1 MRLSVG
7 VAQDGWGII
16 SSCCVDSDA
25 ARALPRSNCLSGVAA
40 ALAEPY
46 SFGPDPMNVLY
57 EETGSFKVGAVLAES
72 DSALQVEAA
81 HGKRSK
87 IKATSVLLRFEAPP
101 LGELVATAEA
111 LAAEID
117 TDFLWQ
123 CCGEQEFGFADL
135 AREYCGHAPSALE
148 AAAILVKLQSAP
160 MYFYRKGRG
169 RFRAAP
175 ADTLK
180 AALASVEKKRVQELQ
195 IQAWAD
201 QLQGGT
207 VPEALRAVLPQLLY
221 QPDRNRIETKA
232 LELACT
238 ASGLSAAKLFE
249 RAGALPSSHD
259 YHLGAFLFEF
269 HGRESGFPE
278 GIAVD
283 EPPELPLA
291 QVAAFSLDDAST
303 TEIDDAFSLTR
314 LANGRYRVGIHI
326 AAPAL
331 GFAPGSAVDRIARA
345 RLSTTYIPGQKITM
359 LPPEV
364 IERYTLAEG
373 RACPAVSLYLD
384 INPLSHLVE
393 GQETRV
399 ERVNIAANLRHHQV
413 EALDAAFL
421 AGEERG
427 ELPFESELYFLW
439 RLALELEAA
448 RGKPAVHQDRIDYSF
463 YVENE
468 RVRIV
473 ERKRGAPL
481 DKLVSEL
488 MISANNNWGRLLADR
503 GIPAIYRAQSNGKV
517 RMTTVASA
525 HQGLGVSHYIWASSP
540 LRRYIDLL
548 NQWQLL
554 ACISGTAP
562 PFARNSAE
570 LLAAMREF
578 ELTYAAYDQ
587 FQSKMEHYWCLRWLL
602 QEQVRRST
610 AQVLRDNLVKFEGIP
625 LYVRVPSLPELEVGT
640 RVLLDIEGIDLL
652 DNSLKARYMGPAE
665 GQI

>member
-1 MRLSVG
+1 
-7 VAQDGWGII
+7 
-16 SSCCVDSDA
+16 
-25 ARALPRSNCLSGVAA
+25 
-40 ALAEPY
+40 
-46 SFGPDPMNVLY
+46 MNVLY

-72 DSALQVEAA
+72 DASLQVEAP

-101 LGELVATAEA
+101 LAELIVKAEA

-123 CCGEQEFGFADL
+123 CCGEAEFGFADL
-135 AREYCGHAPSALE
+135 TREYCGHAPSALE
-148 AAAILVKLQSAP
+148 AAAILIKLQSAP

-180 AALASVEKKRVQELQ
+180 AALAGVEKRRVQEEQ
-195 IQAWAD
+195 IRDWAD
-201 QLQGGT
+201 ELQRGS
-207 VPEALRAVLPQLLY
+207 VPDALRAILPQLLY
-221 QPDRNRIETKA
+221 RPDRNRVETKA
-232 LELACT
+232 LELACE
-238 ASGLSAAKLFE
+238 ASGLSAARLIA
-249 RAGALPSSHD
+249 RAGALPASHD
-259 YHLGAFLFEF
+259 YHLGAFLFDYF
-269 HGRESGFPE
+269 PRESGVFE
-278 GIAVD
+278 SIAAD
-283 EPPELPLA
+283 EPPSLPLA
-291 QVAAFSLDDAST
+291 EVAAFSLDDAST

-314 LANGRYRVGIHI
+314 LPNGRYRVGIHI
-326 AAPAL
+326 AAPGL
-331 GFAPGSAVDRIARA
+331 GFAPGSALDKIARA
-345 RLSTTYIPGQKITM
+345 RLSTAYIPGRKITM
-359 LPPEV
+359 LPPQV

-373 RACPAVSLYLD
+373 RECPAISLYLD

-399 ERVNIAANLRHHQV
+399 ERVKIAANLRHHQV

-427 ELPFESELYFLW
+427 NLPFEAELFFLW

-448 RGKPAVHQDRIDYSF
+448 RGKPAIQQDRVDYSF

-468 RVRIV
+468 RVSIV
-473 ERKRGAPL
+473 ERRRGAPL
-481 DKLVSEL
+481 DKLVAEL

-503 GIPAIYRAQSNGKV
+503 GVPAIYRTQSNGKV
-517 RMTTVASA
+517 RMSTVPSP
-525 HQGLGVSHYIWASSP
+525 HQGLGVAHYIWASSP

-554 ACISGTAP
+554 ACVSATAP
-562 PFARNSAE
+562 PFGKNSAD

-602 QEQVRRST
+602 QEQVTLAS

-625 LYVRVPSLPELEVGT
+625 LYIRVPSLPDLGMGT
-640 RVLLDIEGIDLL
+640 RVLLEIEGIDLI
-652 DNSLKARYMGPAE
+652 DNSVKARYKAQAE
-665 GQI
+665 N

>member
-1 MRLSVG
+1 
-7 VAQDGWGII
+7 
-16 SSCCVDSDA
+16 
-25 ARALPRSNCLSGVAA
+25 
-40 ALAEPY
+40 
-46 SFGPDPMNVLY
+46 MNVLY

-72 DSALQVEAA
+72 DASLQVEAV

-87 IKATSVLLRFEAPP
+87 IKASSVLLRFNQPP
-101 LGELVATAEA
+101 LAELIGKAEVAAG
-111 LAAEID
+111 EID
-117 TDFLWQ
+117 ADFLWQ
-123 CCGEQEFGFADL
+123 CCGEAEFGFADL
-135 AREYCGHAPSALE
+135 AREYCGHAPNTVE
-148 AAAILVKLQSAP
+148 AAAILIKLQSAP
-160 MYFYRKGRG
+160 MYFYRKGKG

-180 AALASVEKKRVQELQ
+180 AALASVEKKRAQEAQIQGWAQELQ
-195 IQAWAD
+195 CGV
-201 QLQGGT
+201 L
-207 VPEALRAVLPQLLY
+207 PEALRAMLPQLLY
-221 QPDRNRIETKA
+221 RPDRNRIEAKA
-232 LELACT
+232 LELACE
-238 ASGLSAAKLFE
+238 ASGLSAAKLIE
-249 RAGALPSSHD
+249 RCGALPSSHD
-259 YHLGAFLFEF
+259 FHVGAFLFEYSTDDLAASC
-269 HGRESGFPE
+269 GSVMEEPSG
-278 GIAVD
+278 
-283 EPPELPLA
+283 LPLA
-291 QVAAFSLDDAST
+291 DVVAFSLDDAST

-326 AAPAL
+326 AAPGL
-331 GFAPGSAVDRIARA
+331 GFAPGSALDKVART
-345 RLSTTYIPGQKITM
+345 RLSTAYIPGQKITM
-359 LPPEV
+359 LPPAV

-384 INPLSHLVE
+384 INPLSHQVD
-393 GQETRV
+393 GQETRI

-427 ELPFESELYFLW
+427 ELPFESELHFLW

-448 RGKPAVHQDRIDYSF
+448 RGKPATQQDRVDYNF
-463 YVENE
+463 FVENE

-473 ERKRGAPL
+473 ERRRGAPL
-481 DKLVSEL
+481 DKLVAEL

-503 GIPAIYRAQSNGKV
+503 GIPAIYRAQTNGKV

-554 ACISGTAP
+554 ACISGTTP
-562 PFARNSAE
+562 PFGKNSAD
-570 LLAAMREF
+570 LQAALREF

-602 QEQVRRST
+602 QEQVTLST

-625 LYVRVPSLPELEVGT
+625 LYVRVPSLPDLEVGS
-640 RVLLDIEGIDLL
+640 RVLLEIEGIDLI
-652 DNSLKARYMGPAE
+652 DNAVKARYKGPVE
-665 GQI
+665 SHT

>member
-1 MRLSVG
+1 
-7 VAQDGWGII
+7 
-16 SSCCVDSDA
+16 
-25 ARALPRSNCLSGVAA
+25 
-40 ALAEPY
+40 
-46 SFGPDPMNVLY
+46 MNVLY

-72 DSALQVEAA
+72 DASLQVEAP

-87 IKATSVLLRFEAPP
+87 IKAASVLLRFEKPP
-101 LGELVATAEA
+101 LSELMDKAEA
-111 LAAEID
+111 LAAGME

-123 CCGEQEFGFADL
+123 CCRDAEFSFADL
-135 AREYCGHAPSALE
+135 AREYCGHAPDALE
-148 AAAILVKLQSAP
+148 AAAILIKLQSAP
-160 MYFYRKGRG
+160 MYFYRKGKG

-175 ADTLK
+175 GDTLK
-180 AALASVEKKRVQELQ
+180 AALAGVEKKRAQEAQIRAWSDELQ
-195 IQAWAD
+195 R
-201 QLQGGT
+201 GR
-207 VPEALRAVLPQLLY
+207 VPDALMAILPQLLY
-221 QPDRNRIETKA
+221 QPDRNRVETKA
-232 LELACT
+232 LELACE
-238 ASGLSAAKLFE
+238 ASGLSAASLIE

-259 YHLGAFLFEF
+259 YHLGAFLFEYF
-269 HGRESGFPE
+269 PRESGVFE
-278 GIAVD
+278 NIAVD
-283 EPPELPLA
+283 EPPSLPLA
-291 QVAAFSLDDAST
+291 DVLAFSLDDVTT

-331 GFAPGSAVDRIARA
+331 GFTPGSAMDKIARA
-345 RLSTTYIPGQKITM
+345 RLSTAYIPGQKITM
-359 LPPEV
+359 LPPQV

-373 RACPAVSLYLD
+373 RECPAVSLYLD

-399 ERVNIAANLRHHQV
+399 ERVKIAANLRHHQV

-427 ELPFESELYFLW
+427 ELPFEAELFFLW
-439 RLALELEAA
+439 KLALELEAA
-448 RGKPAVHQDRIDYSF
+448 RSKQPAAHQDRVDYNF

-503 GIPAIYRAQSNGKV
+503 GVPAIYRAQSGGKV
-517 RMTTVASA
+517 RMTTVPSP

-554 ACISGTAP
+554 ACLAGSAP
-562 PFARNSAE
+562 PFGKNSAD

-578 ELTYAAYDQ
+578 ELTYAAYDH
-587 FQSKMEHYWCLRWLL
+587 FQGKMEHYWCLRWLQ
-602 QEQVRRST
+602 QEQVTLSK

-625 LYVRVPSLPELEVGT
+625 LYVRVPSLPDLEVGS
-640 RVLLDIEGIDLL
+640 RVLLEIEGIDLI
-652 DNSLKARYMGPAE
+652 DNSVKARFKE
-665 GQI
+665 LVEN

>member
-1 MRLSVG
+1 
-7 VAQDGWGII
+7 
-16 SSCCVDSDA
+16 
-25 ARALPRSNCLSGVAA
+25 VAA
-40 ALAEPY
+40 ALNQPY
-46 SFGPDPMNVLY
+46 SFGSDSMNVLY
-57 EETGSFKVGAVLAES
+57 EETGSFKVGAVLAEGDTS
-72 DSALQVEAA
+72 LQVEAA

-87 IKATSVLLRFEAPP
+87 IKAASVLLRFEAPP
-101 LGELVATAEA
+101 LADLMGRAET

-117 TDFLWQ
+117 IDFLWQ
-123 CCGEQEFGFADL
+123 CCGVEEFGFADL
-135 AREYCGHAPSALE
+135 AREYCGHAPNALE
-148 AAAILVKLQSAP
+148 AAAILLKLQSAP
-160 MYFYRKGRG
+160 MYFYRKGKG

-180 AALASVEKKRVQELQ
+180 AALASVEKKRIQEQQIRSWADELQ
-195 IQAWAD
+195 R
-201 QLQGGT
+201 GT
-207 VPEALRAVLPQLLY
+207 VPEALNTVLPQLLY
-221 QPDRNRIETKA
+221 RPDRNRSETKA
-232 LELACT
+232 LELACE

-259 YHLGAFLFEF
+259 YHLGAFLFEN
-269 HGRESGFPE
+269 FPRDA
-278 GIAVD
+278 GVFDSIAAD
-283 EPPELPLA
+283 EPPDLPLA
-291 QVAAFSLDDAST
+291 TVAAFSLDDAST

-331 GFAPGSAVDRIARA
+331 GFAPGSALDKIARA
-345 RLSTTYIPGQKITM
+345 RLSTAYIPGQKITM
-359 LPPEV
+359 LPPQV

-373 RACPAVSLYLD
+373 RVCPAVSLYLD

-393 GQETRV
+393 GQETRI
-399 ERVNIAANLRHHQV
+399 ERVHIAANLRHHQV

-427 ELPFESELYFLW
+427 ELPFEAELFFLW

-448 RGKPAVHQDRIDYSF
+448 RGKPATQQDRVDYNF

-468 RVRIV
+468 RVSIV
-473 ERKRGAPL
+473 ERRRGAPL
-481 DKLVSEL
+481 DKLVAEL

-503 GIPAIYRAQSNGKV
+503 GVPAIYRTQSNGKV
-517 RMTTVASA
+517 RMTTVASP

-554 ACISGTAP
+554 ACLSGTAP
-562 PFARNSAE
+562 PFGKNSAD

-578 ELTYAAYDQ
+578 ELTFAAYDQ

-602 QEQVRRST
+602 QEQVTLSK

-625 LYVRVPSLPELEVGT
+625 LYVRVPSLPDLGMGS
-640 RVLLDIEGIDLL
+640 RVLLEIEGIDLI
-652 DNSLKARYMGPAE
+652 DNAVKARYRGPAE
-665 GQI
+665 S

>member
-1 MRLSVG
+1 
-7 VAQDGWGII
+7 
-16 SSCCVDSDA
+16 
-25 ARALPRSNCLSGVAA
+25 
-40 ALAEPY
+40 
-46 SFGPDPMNVLY
+46 MNVLY

-72 DSALQVEAA
+72 DTSLQVEAV

-87 IKATSVLLRFEAPP
+87 IKASSVLLRFKEPP
-101 LGELVATAEA
+101 LAELMGKAEA
-111 LAAEID
+111 LAREID
-117 TDFLWQ
+117 TEFLWQ
-123 CCGEQEFGFADL
+123 CCGDAEFGFTDL

-148 AAAILVKLQSAP
+148 AASILIKLQSAP
-160 MYFYRKGRG
+160 IYFYRKGKG

-180 AALASVEKKRVQELQ
+180 AALASVEKKRAQEEQVRAWAQELQ
-195 IQAWAD
+195 
-201 QLQGGT
+201 QG
-207 VPEALRAVLPQLLY
+207 VLPEALRAVLPQLLY
-221 QPDRNRIETKA
+221 RPERNRIETKA
-232 LELACT
+232 MELACEE
-238 ASGLSAAKLFE
+238 SGLSPAKLVE
-249 RAGALPSSHD
+249 RCGALRSSHD
-259 YHLGAFLFEF
+259 FHVGAFLFEYST
-269 HGRESGFPE
+269 GERALPE
-278 GIAVD
+278 GGVTD
-283 EPPELPLA
+283 DPPDLPLA
-291 QVAAFSLDDAST
+291 AVTAFSLDDAST

-331 GFAPGSAVDRIARA
+331 GFAPGSALDRLARA
-345 RLSTTYIPGQKITM
+345 RLSTAYIPGMKITM
-359 LPPEV
+359 LPPDV

-384 INPLSHLVE
+384 INPLSHMVE

-427 ELPFESELYFLW
+427 ELPFEAELFFLW
-439 RLALELEAA
+439 RLALELEAV
-448 RGKPAVHQDRIDYSF
+448 RGKPAAHQDRIDYSF

-481 DKLVSEL
+481 DKLVAEL
-488 MISANNNWGRLLADR
+488 MISANNNWGKLLADR
-503 GIPAIYRAQSNGKV
+503 GVPAIYRAQSNGKV

-554 ACISGTAP
+554 ACLNGTSP
-562 PFARNSAE
+562 PFSKNSAD
-570 LLAAMREF
+570 LQAAMREF
-578 ELTYAAYDQ
+578 ELAYAAYDQ

-602 QEQVRRST
+602 QEQITLST

-625 LYVRVPSLPELEVGT
+625 LYVRVPSLPDLEIGT
-640 RVLLDIEGIDLL
+640 RVLLEIEGIDLI
-652 DNSLKARYMGPAE
+652 DNAVKARYKAPVERQA
-665 GQI
+665 

>member
-1 MRLSVG
+1 
-7 VAQDGWGII
+7 
-16 SSCCVDSDA
+16 
-25 ARALPRSNCLSGVAA
+25 
-40 ALAEPY
+40 
-46 SFGPDPMNVLY
+46 
-57 EETGSFKVGAVLAES
+57 
-72 DSALQVEAA
+72 
-81 HGKRSK
+81 
-87 IKATSVLLRFEAPP
+87 LLRFEAPP
-101 LGELVATAEA
+101 LAELIVKAEA

-123 CCGEQEFGFADL
+123 CCGEAEFGFADL
-135 AREYCGHAPSALE
+135 TREYCGHAPSALE
-148 AAAILVKLQSAP
+148 AAAILIKLQSAP

-180 AALASVEKKRVQELQ
+180 AALAGVEKRRVQEEQ
-195 IQAWAD
+195 IRDWAD
-201 QLQGGT
+201 ELQRGS
-207 VPEALRAVLPQLLY
+207 VPDALRAILPQLLY
-221 QPDRNRIETKA
+221 RPDRNRVETKA
-232 LELACT
+232 LELACE
-238 ASGLSAAKLFE
+238 ASGLSAARLIE
-249 RAGALPSSHD
+249 RAGALPDSHD
-259 YHLGAFLFEF
+259 YHLGAFLFDYF
-269 HGRESGFPE
+269 PRESGVFE
-278 GIAVD
+278 SIAAD
-283 EPPELPLA
+283 EPPSLPLA
-291 QVAAFSLDDAST
+291 EVAAFSLDDAST

-314 LANGRYRVGIHI
+314 LPNGRYRVGIHI

-331 GFAPGSAVDRIARA
+331 GFAPGSALDKIARA
-345 RLSTTYIPGQKITM
+345 RLSTAYIPGRKITM
-359 LPPEV
+359 LPPQV

-373 RACPAVSLYLD
+373 RECPAISLYLD

-399 ERVNIAANLRHHQV
+399 ERVKIAANLRHHQV

-427 ELPFESELYFLW
+427 NLPFEAELFFLW

-448 RGKPAVHQDRIDYSF
+448 RGKPAIQQDRVDYSF

-468 RVRIV
+468 RVSIV
-473 ERKRGAPL
+473 ERRRGAPL
-481 DKLVSEL
+481 DKLVAEL

-503 GIPAIYRAQSNGKV
+503 GVPAIYRTQSNGKV
-517 RMTTVASA
+517 RMTTVPAP
-525 HQGLGVSHYIWASSP
+525 HQGLGVAHYIWASSP

-554 ACISGTAP
+554 ACVSATAP
-562 PFARNSAE
+562 PFGKNSAD

-602 QEQVRRST
+602 QEQVTLAS

-625 LYVRVPSLPELEVGT
+625 LYIRVPSLPDLGMGT
-640 RVLLDIEGIDLL
+640 RVLLEIEGIDLI
-652 DNSLKARYMGPAE
+652 DNSVKARYKAQAE
-665 GQI
+665 N

>member
-1 MRLSVG
+1 
-7 VAQDGWGII
+7 
-16 SSCCVDSDA
+16 
-25 ARALPRSNCLSGVAA
+25 
-40 ALAEPY
+40 
-46 SFGPDPMNVLY
+46 MNVLY

-72 DSALQVEAA
+72 DATLQVEAV

-87 IKATSVLLRFEAPP
+87 IKASNVLLRFDTPP
-101 LGELVATAEA
+101 LAELIGAAEA

-123 CCGEQEFGFADL
+123 CCGQEEFSFAEL
-135 AREYCGHAPSALE
+135 AREYCGHAPNATE
-148 AAAILVKLQSAP
+148 AAAILIKLQSAP

-180 AALASVEKKRVQELQ
+180 AALASVEKKRAQEAQ
-195 IQAWAD
+195 IQAWAEE
-201 QLQGGT
+201 LQRGS
-207 VPEALRAVLPQLLY
+207 VPDALRAVLPQLLY

-232 LELACT
+232 LELACA

-269 HGRESGFPE
+269 HVRGSVFPE

-291 QVAAFSLDDAST
+291 RVVAFSLDDAST

-331 GFAPGSAVDRIARA
+331 GFTPGSAVDQIARA

-359 LPPEV
+359 LPPQV

-399 ERVNIAANLRHHQV
+399 ECVNIAANLRHHQV
-413 EALDAAFL
+413 QALDAAFL

-427 ELPFESELYFLW
+427 PLPFESELHFLW

-448 RGKPAVHQDRIDYSF
+448 RGKPGAHQDRIDYSF
-463 YVENE
+463 YVDND
-468 RVRIV
+468 RVSIV
-473 ERKRGAPL
+473 ERRRGAPL

-554 ACISGTAP
+554 ACISGTTP
-562 PFARNSAE
+562 RFGKNSAE

-578 ELTYAAYDQ
+578 ELAYAAYDQ
-587 FQSKMEHYWCLRWLL
+587 FQNKMEHYWCLRWLL
-602 QEQVRRST
+602 QERVTLSN

-640 RVLLDIEGIDLL
+640 RVLLEIEGIDLI
-652 DNSLKARYMGPAE
+652 DNSVKARYKGLAE
-665 GQI
+665 GPV

>member
-1 MRLSVG
+1 
-7 VAQDGWGII
+7 
-16 SSCCVDSDA
+16 
-25 ARALPRSNCLSGVAA
+25 
-40 ALAEPY
+40 
-46 SFGPDPMNVLY
+46 MNVLY

-72 DSALQVEAA
+72 DTSLQVEAV

-87 IKATSVLLRFEAPP
+87 IKASSVLLRFKEPA
-101 LGELVATAEA
+101 LAELLDQAEA
-111 LAAEID
+111 LAREID

-123 CCGEQEFGFADL
+123 CCGGAEFAFTDL
-135 AREYCGHAPSALE
+135 AREYCGHAPNALE
-148 AAAILVKLQSAP
+148 AASILIKLQSAP
-160 MYFYRKGRG
+160 IFFYRKGKG

-180 AALASVEKKRVQELQ
+180 AALASVEKKRAQEEQVRAWAQELQ
-195 IQAWAD
+195 
-201 QLQGGT
+201 QGILPT
-207 VPEALRAVLPQLLY
+207 ALRAVLPQLLY
-221 QPDRNRIETKA
+221 RPDRNRIETKA
-232 LELACT
+232 MELACE
-238 ASGLSAAKLFE
+238 ASGLSPAKLIE
-249 RAGALPSSHD
+249 RCGALPSSHD
-259 YHLGAFLFEF
+259 YHVGAFLFEY
-269 HGRESGFPE
+269 GPGESALPE
-278 GIAVD
+278 GSIID
-283 EPPELPLA
+283 DPQDLPLA
-291 QVAAFSLDDAST
+291 EVTAFSLDDAST

-326 AAPAL
+326 AAPGL
-331 GFAPGSAVDRIARA
+331 GFAPGSALDKLARA
-345 RLSTTYIPGQKITM
+345 RLSTAYIPGKKITM
-359 LPPEV
+359 LPAEV

-427 ELPFESELYFLW
+427 ELPFEAELFFLW
-439 RLALELEAA
+439 RLALELEAI
-448 RGKPAVHQDRIDYSF
+448 RGKPAAHQDRIDYSF

-481 DKLVSEL
+481 DKLVAEL
-488 MISANNNWGRLLADR
+488 MISANNNWGKLLADR
-503 GIPAIYRAQSNGKV
+503 GVPAIYRAQSNGKV

-554 ACISGTAP
+554 ACLTGTAP
-562 PFARNSAE
+562 PFAKNSAD
-570 LLAAMREF
+570 LQAAMREF
-578 ELTYAAYDQ
+578 ELAYAAYDQ

-602 QEQVRRST
+602 QEQVTLST

-625 LYVRVPSLPELEVGT
+625 LYVRVPSLPDLEIGT
-640 RVLLDIEGIDLL
+640 RVVLEIEGIDLI
-652 DNSLKARYMGPAE
+652 DNAVKARYKAPAE
-665 GQI
+665 R

>member
-1 MRLSVG
+1 
-7 VAQDGWGII
+7 
-16 SSCCVDSDA
+16 
-25 ARALPRSNCLSGVAA
+25 
-40 ALAEPY
+40 
-46 SFGPDPMNVLY
+46 MNVLY

-72 DSALQVEAA
+72 DASLQVEAP

-87 IKATSVLLRFEAPP
+87 IKAASVLLRFEKPP
-101 LGELVATAEA
+101 LSELMDKAEA
-111 LAAEID
+111 LAAGME

-123 CCGEQEFGFADL
+123 CCRDAEFSFADL
-135 AREYCGHAPSALE
+135 AREYCGHAPDALE
-148 AAAILVKLQSAP
+148 AAAILIKLQSAP
-160 MYFYRKGRG
+160 MYFYRKGKG

-175 ADTLK
+175 GDTLK
-180 AALASVEKKRVQELQ
+180 AALAGVEKKRAQEAQVRAWSDELQ
-195 IQAWAD
+195 R
-201 QLQGGT
+201 GR
-207 VPEALRAVLPQLLY
+207 VPDALMAILPQLLY
-221 QPDRNRIETKA
+221 QPDRNRVETKA
-232 LELACT
+232 LELACE
-238 ASGLSAAKLFE
+238 ASGLSAASLIE

-259 YHLGAFLFEF
+259 YHLGAFLFEYF
-269 HGRESGFPE
+269 PRESGVFE
-278 GIAVD
+278 NIAVD
-283 EPPELPLA
+283 EPPSLPLA
-291 QVAAFSLDDAST
+291 DVLAFSLDDVTT

-331 GFAPGSAVDRIARA
+331 GFTPGSAMDKIARA
-345 RLSTTYIPGQKITM
+345 RLSTAYIPGQKITM
-359 LPPEV
+359 LPPQV

-373 RACPAVSLYLD
+373 RECPAVSLYLD

-399 ERVNIAANLRHHQV
+399 ERVKIAANLRHHQV

-427 ELPFESELYFLW
+427 ELPFEAELFFLW
-439 RLALELEAA
+439 KLALELEAA
-448 RGKPAVHQDRIDYSF
+448 RSKQPAAHQDRVDYNF

-468 RVRIV
+468 RISIV

-503 GIPAIYRAQSNGKV
+503 GVPAIYRAQSNGKV

-554 ACISGTAP
+554 ACLSGTTP
-562 PFARNSAE
+562 PFGKNSPD

-587 FQSKMEHYWCLRWLL
+587 FQGKMEHYWCLRWLL
-602 QEQVRRST
+602 QEQVKLST

-625 LYVRVPSLPELEVGT
+625 LYVRVPSLPELEVGS
-640 RVLLDIEGIDLL
+640 RVLLEIEGIDLI
-652 DNSLKARYMGPAE
+652 DNSVKTRYKGPA
-665 GQI
+665 GS

>member
-1 MRLSVG
+1 
-7 VAQDGWGII
+7 
-16 SSCCVDSDA
+16 
-25 ARALPRSNCLSGVAA
+25 
-40 ALAEPY
+40 
-46 SFGPDPMNVLY
+46 MNVLY
-57 EETGSFKVGAVLAES
+57 EETGSFKVGAVLAEGDAS
-72 DSALQVEAA
+72 LQIEAV

-87 IKATSVLLRFEAPP
+87 IKAANVLLRFEAPP
-101 LGELVATAEA
+101 LAEFMAKAEA
-111 LAAEID
+111 LAAEMD

-123 CCGEQEFGFADL
+123 CCADAEFGFAEL

-160 MYFYRKGRG
+160 MYFYRKGKG

-180 AALASVEKKRVQELQ
+180 AALAGVEKRRLQEEQIRDWAGELQ
-195 IQAWAD
+195 RGSVPAA
-201 QLQGGT
+201 LQ
-207 VPEALRAVLPQLLY
+207 AVLPQLLY
-221 QPDRNRIETKA
+221 RPDRNRIETKA
-232 LELACT
+232 LELACE

-259 YHLGAFLFEF
+259 YHLGAFLFE
-269 HGRESGFPE
+269 HHAGEAGFPA
-278 GIAVD
+278 GFDAG

-291 QVAAFSLDDAST
+291 AVSAFSLDDAST

-331 GFAPGSAVDRIARA
+331 GFTPGTALDQIARG
-345 RLSTTYIPGQKITM
+345 RMSTTYIPGRKITM
-359 LPPEV
+359 LPPQV

-373 RACPAVSLYLD
+373 RDCPAVSLYLD

-399 ERVNIAANLRHHQV
+399 ERVRIAANLRHHQV

-421 AGEERG
+421 AGAERG
-427 ELPFESELYFLW
+427 ELPFEAELFFLW
-439 RLALELEAA
+439 QLALELEAA
-448 RGKPAVHQDRIDYSF
+448 RGKPATQQDRVDYNF

-468 RVRIV
+468 HVSIV
-473 ERKRGAPL
+473 ERRRGAPL
-481 DKLVSEL
+481 DKLVAEL

-503 GIPAIYRAQSNGKV
+503 GVPAIYRTQANGKV
-517 RMTTVASA
+517 RMTTVASP

-548 NQWQLL
+548 NQWQVL
-554 ACISGTAP
+554 ACLAGTAP
-562 PFARNSAE
+562 HFGKNSAD
-570 LLAAMREF
+570 LQAAMREF

-602 QEQVRRST
+602 QEQVTLAR
-610 AQVLRDNLVKFEGIP
+610 AQVLRDKLVKFEGIP
-625 LYVRVPSLPELEVGT
+625 LYVRVASLPELEVGS
-640 RVLLDIEGIDLL
+640 RVLLEIEGVDLI
-652 DNSLKARYMGPAE
+652 DNSVSARYKGSAE
-665 GQI
+665 AWEQS